1 MMVGGEVAAGSDNPV
16 MSYMCVRAYAD
27 CGMAGGR
34 RTSPVGRLL
43 PPMGG
48 RLPPTP
54 AAAVTAAVNSRLTNR
69 LVNHRLHTGA
79 YRSSLAR
86 LRSLFN
92 VVLHFQ
98 TQSHTHRS
106 VYVLLFL

>member
-1 MMVGGEVAAGSDNPV
+1 MIIRLCRIRV
-16 MSYMCVRAYAD
+16 CVRTR
-27 CGMAGGR
+27 GR
-34 RTSPVGRLL
+34 RDGRRAEDVSGWTA
-43 PPMGG
+43 PPTNGGG

-79 YRSSLAR
+79 YRSPLAR